1 MKKGTKK
8 SPVTKE
14 QLIRDQEL
22 RRKRAIIVDKFFPAL
37 VEATISI
44 DEAKMLL
51 QAATSLIMEEVMQ
64 TMRERKFRE
73 IKGRLVKKLCSND
86 ERLLQ
91 IEKLLDI
98 FDNETLF
105 VSRELIEGMKAAIE
119 QMTLDEMMNRKLDTL
134 KPDWNRM
141 LNI

>member
-8 SPVTKE
+8 SPVTKD

-64 TMRERKFRE
+64 TMRERKFKE